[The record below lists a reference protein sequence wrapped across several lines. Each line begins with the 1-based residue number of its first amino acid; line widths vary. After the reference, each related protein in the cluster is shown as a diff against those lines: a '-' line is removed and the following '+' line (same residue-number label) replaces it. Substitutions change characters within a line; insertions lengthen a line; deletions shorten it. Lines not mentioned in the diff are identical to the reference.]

1 MRLAR
6 RPLTLALAL
15 AAALAASAAPLRAQG
30 GRPVAVI
37 GGVRALSFGD
47 VLPGVQ
53 STILPTDPTRS
64 GQFNITGQKFSEIE
78 AWLTLPTQMTGPAG
92 ASIPLVFGPGSAG
105 RSNTGAIT
113 DQITVDPRTR
123 FTLTLSGNGRGF
135 VYLGGTLLPAGQLP
149 AGPYSATITLTVAY
163 TGL

>member
-15 AAALAASAAPLRAQG
+15 TAASAAASAAPLRAQ

-53 STILPTDPTRS
+53 TTVLATDPVRS
-64 GQFNITGQKFSEIE
+64 GQFNITGQKFAEVE

-92 ASIPLVFGPGSAG
+92 ASIPLAFGPGSAG
-105 RSNTGAIT
+105 QSNTGAIT
-113 DQITVDPRTR
+113 DQIAVDPRTR

-135 VYLGGTLLPAGQLP
+135 VYLGGSLLPAVQQP